1 MKYLILVMSV
11 ITFIVYAVDKNAAR
25 RNTRRVPEK
34 NLHLLALLGGW
45 PGALLAQQMLRH
57 KSVKQPFRVLFW
69 ATVCGNIGLLAVSVV
84 VFGQ

>member
-57 KSVKQPFRVLFW
+57 KSVKQKFRLVFW
-69 ATVCGNIGLLAVSVV
+69 TTVCGNIILFAAAL
-84 VFGQ
+84 VFFG